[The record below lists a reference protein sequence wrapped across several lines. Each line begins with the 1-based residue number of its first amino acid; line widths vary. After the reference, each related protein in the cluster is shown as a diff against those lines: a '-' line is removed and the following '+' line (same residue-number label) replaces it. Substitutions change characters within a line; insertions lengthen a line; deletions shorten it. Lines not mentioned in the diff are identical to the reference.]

1 MMKKASIVF
10 SLLFFNVVFILG
22 VAESVYIFIASLWIV
37 TGSFLLSPLL
47 LLGAT
52 LLTIQDFSVF
62 QSIASI
68 LLFALGGLLVP
79 VCIKATKYVGNI
91 SAKYIAYNK
100 RLIYG

>member
-22 VAESVYIFIASLWIV
+22 VAASVYIFIASLWIV

-62 QSIASI
+62 QSIARI

>member
-1 MMKKASIVF
+1 M
-10 SLLFFNVVFILG
+10 
-22 VAESVYIFIASLWIV
+22 
-37 TGSFLLSPLL
+37 
-47 LLGAT
+47 
-52 LLTIQDFSVF
+52 TIQDFSVF